1 MKPRS
6 EANTVASSVIA
17 VIGGMTM
24 DLVFEALHMPEPG
37 ESLDASSLVYKPG
50 GKGSNTSV
58 AIYRAQHNKPIN
70 KLSDKPVEKASATS
84 NEMRV
89 NGSAMN
95 DEDEKIEVGV
105 FLNTAIGDD
114 AFGRQLKKNLQSNG
128 VDVSG
133 VQTFSNEMTGVCAV
147 FVEEFTR
154 ESRDIGY
161 PGANTKWV
169 PRYQD
174 SVKCLA
180 GGHTPDLIVCHLET
194 KRETI
199 EKILQIAAK
208 NGVDT
213 LLNPSPVAYLPTTIY
228 KNVTH
233 LVLNEREAAKLSGMY
248 ETELE
253 NLDGWENAAKFF
265 LDAGVKNFVITL
277 GAKGAYYATED
288 SDGLVPAVK
297 DVIVKDSTGAG

>member
-1 MKPRS
+1 LR
-6 EANTVASSVIA
+6 VSV
-17 VIGGMTM
+17 
-24 DLVFEALHMPEPG
+24 
-37 ESLDASSLVYKPG
+37 
-50 GKGSNTSV
+50 
-58 AIYRAQHNKPIN
+58 
-70 KLSDKPVEKASATS
+70 SAT
-84 NEMRV
+84 
-89 NGSAMN
+89 N
-95 DEDEKIEVGV
+95 DEDEEIEVEV

-128 VDVSG
+128 IDVSG
-133 VQTFSNEMTGVCAV
+133 VRTFSNEMTGTCAV
-147 FVEEFTR
+147 FVEELTG

-161 PGANTKWV
+161 PGANTNWV

-174 SVKCLA
+174 SVECLA
-180 GGHTPDLIVCHLET
+180 GGHTPDLIACHLET

-199 EKILQIAAK
+199 EKVLETAAK

-213 LLNPSPVAYLPTTIY
+213 LLNPSPVAYLLTTVY

-233 LVLNEREAAKLSGMY
+233 LVVNEREAAELSGMY
-248 ETELE
+248 ESELE
-253 NLDGWENAAKFF
+253 NLDGWKNAAKFF

-277 GAKGAYYATED
+277 GVKGAYYATED

>member
-1 MKPRS
+1 
-6 EANTVASSVIA
+6 
-17 VIGGMTM
+17 
-24 DLVFEALHMPEPG
+24 MP
-37 ESLDASSLVYKPG
+37 
-50 GKGSNTSV
+50 
-58 AIYRAQHNKPIN
+58 
-70 KLSDKPVEKASATS
+70 
-84 NEMRV
+84 V
-89 NGSAMN
+89 NGSATN
-95 DEDEKIEVGV
+95 DEDENIEVGV

-114 AFGRQLKKNLQSNG
+114 AFGRQLKKNLQANG

-133 VQTFSNEMTGVCAV
+133 VRTFSNEMTGTCAV
-147 FVEEFTR
+147 FVEEFTG

-161 PGANTKWV
+161 PGANTNWV

-174 SVKCLA
+174 SVECLA

-199 EKILQIAAK
+199 EKILETAAK

-213 LLNPSPVAYLPTTIY
+213 LLNPSPVVYLLTTVY

-233 LVLNEREAAKLSGMY
+233 LVVNEREAAELSAMN
-248 ETELE
+248 EKELE
-253 NLDGWENAAKFF
+253 NLDGWKKAAQYF
-265 LDAGVKNFVITL
+265 LKAGVKNFVITL